1 MKCNILNKKN
11 WKTSQEIFQ
20 FVLKS
25 LSTLVYNVLKM
36 ANSYQFFNRWNE
48 SS

>member
-1 MKCNILNKKN
+1 MIKKIGRLLKKSSN
-11 WKTSQEIFQ
+11 LY
-20 FVLKS
+20 LKS

-36 ANSYQFFNRWNE
+36 ANSYQFFNRRNE